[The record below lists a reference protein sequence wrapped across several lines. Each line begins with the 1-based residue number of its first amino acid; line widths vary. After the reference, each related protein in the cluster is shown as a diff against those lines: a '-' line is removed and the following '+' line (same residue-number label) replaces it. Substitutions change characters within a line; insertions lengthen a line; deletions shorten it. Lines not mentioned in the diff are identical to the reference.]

1 MRKRVYDTEE
11 EPVIERGTDDTEPLT
26 PLIERGTN
34 NTEPLTT
41 AEIAGAAAARQMPI
55 YDQSD
60 NDRERGE
67 VDYLS
72 AVDSQS
78 EEASAPLF
86 EENALQDFRSRWEA
100 IQTGF
105 VDNPGGAVKQADEL
119 VAAVMKR
126 LAEVFADERANLEQ
140 EWAKRNDVSTE
151 DLRVAIR
158 RYRSFFER
166 LLSV

>member
-1 MRKRVYDTEE
+1 MSEREFDTDEI
-11 EPVIERGTDDTEPLT
+11 PVIEL
-26 PLIERGTN
+26 GTN
-34 NTEPLTT
+34 NSQPLTT
-41 AEIAGAAAARQMPI
+41 AEMADVAAAAVRRMPI
-55 YDQSD
+55 SDQIVI
-60 NDRERGE
+60 DRERGA
-67 VDYLS
+67 VDYPS
-72 AVDSQS
+72 AIDGQP

-86 EENALQDFRSRWEA
+86 EQSALQDFRSRWGA

-105 VDNPGGAVKQADEL
+105 VDNPGGAVMQADEL

-140 EWAKRNDVSTE
+140 EWAERNDVSTE

-158 RYRSFFER
+158 RYRSFFDR